1 MTDST
6 AGADMASEN
15 GDPRAVLTAVGA
27 LEDSEIR
34 IAEAGLALA
43 AMDRQ
48 RSVPESYHE
57 HLAAIDAEM
66 QKTAAELDC
75 SAADDKGLANRAT
88 TLGKVL
94 AGNFSYQGD
103 RVTYDDLQNAN
114 LMRVIDRRKGLPVA
128 LAILYIHAAR
138 SQGWA
143 IEGVNFPGHFVV
155 RLHNAGKALILDP
168 FAGGEPC
175 TTADLRR
182 KLKAAAGEKAELQP
196 EHYAAVGNRD
206 ILLRLE
212 NNLKIRLIQEGD
224 LEKAAAALDR
234 MLLIAPKHAPL
245 YREAGLIQARLGNL
259 NAARA
264 ALERF
269 LEISDNDSQRHHVA
283 RLIQD
288 LGQQLN

>member
-1 MTDST
+1 MSAA
-6 AGADMASEN
+6 AG
-15 GDPRAVLTAVGA
+15 GRWDPRRVLEAVGRA
-27 LEDSEIR
+27 EDPAID
-34 IAEAGLALA
+34 IAEAALALA
-43 AMDRQ
+43 ALERP
-48 RSVPESYHE
+48 SVAPDAYHE
-57 HLAAIDAEM
+57 HLAAIGAEM
-66 QKTAAELDC
+66 
-75 SAADDKGLANRAT
+75 SAAAGPACEAEGDAGLYARAK
-88 TLGKVL
+88 TLSEVL
-94 AGNFSYQGD
+94 AGHFSYQGD
-103 RVTYDDLQNAN
+103 RLTYDDLQNAN
-114 LMRVIDRRKGLPVA
+114 LMSVIDRRKGLPVA

-138 SQGWA
+138 SRDWP

-155 RLHNAGKALILDP
+155 RLHNAGRAVILDP

-175 TTADLRR
+175 TTADLRQ

-224 LEKAAAALDR
+224 LEKAAATLER
-234 MLLIAPKHAPL
+234 MMLIAPKQAPL

-259 NAARA
+259 NAARG

-269 LEISDNDSQRHHVA
+269 LEISDNDSQRHHIA

>member
-1 MTDST
+1 MSAST
-6 AGADMASEN
+6 W
-15 GDPRAVLTAVGA
+15 DPRQVLAAVGA
-27 LEDSEIR
+27 QEDSEID

-43 AMDRQ
+43 ALERQ
-48 RSVPESYHE
+48 RTQPDSYHE
-57 HLAAIDAEM
+57 HLAAIRAEM
-66 QKTAAELDC
+66 RSEAATVDC
-75 SAADDKGLANRAT
+75 NAEGDVGLFHRAT

-94 AGNFSYQGD
+94 AGTFTYQGD

-114 LMRVIDRRKGLPVA
+114 LMHVIDRRKGLPVA

-155 RLHNAGKALILDP
+155 RLHGGGRAVILDP
-168 FAGGEPC
+168 FANGEPC

-196 EHYAAVGNRD
+196 EHYAPVGNRD

-224 LEKAAAALDR
+224 LEKAASALER

-259 NAARA
+259 NAARG

-288 LGQQLN
+288 LGQQIN

>member
-1 MTDST
+1 MS
-6 AGADMASEN
+6 GAMGESW
-15 GDPRAVLTAVGA
+15 DPKQVLSAVGRV
-27 LEDSEIR
+27 EDAAID

-48 RSVPESYHE
+48 KLAPDTYRE
-57 HLAAIDAEM
+57 HLLAI
-66 QKTAAELDC
+66 AAETK
-75 SAADDKGLANRAT
+75 AAAAAAACNAEGDTGLFARAT
-88 TLGKVL
+88 TLSKIL
-94 AGNFSYQGD
+94 AVSFGYQGD
-103 RVTYDDLQNAN
+103 RLTYDDLQNAN

-155 RLHNAGKALILDP
+155 RLHNTGRAVILDP
-168 FAGGEPC
+168 FSGGEAC
-175 TTADLRR
+175 NTADLRR

-196 EHYAAVGNRD
+196 EHYAPVGNRD

-224 LEKAAAALDR
+224 LDKAAAVLER
-234 MLLIAPKHAPL
+234 MLLMAPKHAPL

-259 NAARA
+259 SAARA
-264 ALERF
+264 VLERF
-269 LEISDNDSQRHHVA
+269 LEISDNDGQRHHVA

-288 LGQQLN
+288 LGQQIN

>member
-1 MTDST
+1 MS
-6 AGADMASEN
+6 ASPW
-15 GDPRAVLTAVGA
+15 DPRQVLAVVGA
-27 LEDSEIR
+27 QEDSEID

-43 AMDRQ
+43 ALERQ
-48 RSVPESYHE
+48 RSAPDSYHE
-57 HLAAIDAEM
+57 HLAAIRAEM
-66 QKTAAELDC
+66 QKAATEVDC
-75 SAADDKGLANRAT
+75 NAEGDVGLFNRAT

-94 AGNFSYQGD
+94 AGIFTYQGD

-114 LMRVIDRRKGLPVA
+114 LMHVIDRRKGLPVA

-138 SQGWA
+138 SQGWP

-155 RLHNAGKALILDP
+155 RLHGGGRAVILDP
-168 FAGGEPC
+168 FANGEAC

-196 EHYAAVGNRD
+196 EHYAPVGNRD

-224 LEKAAAALDR
+224 LEKAATALER
-234 MLLIAPKHAPL
+234 MLLLAPKHAPL

-259 NAARA
+259 NAARS

-288 LGQQLN
+288 LGQQIN

>member
-1 MTDST
+1 MTAPSGESM
-6 AGADMASEN
+6 AGE
-15 GDPRAVLTAVGA
+15 GRDPRQVLAAVGA
-27 LEDSEIR
+27 LEDSDINL
-34 IAEAGLALA
+34 AEAGLALA

-48 RSVPESYHE
+48 RSVPETYHE
-57 HLAAIDAEM
+57 HLAAIIAETGTM
-66 QKTAAELDC
+66 
-75 SAADDKGLANRAT
+75 AADADCNGEGDAALFARAA
-88 TLGKVL
+88 TLSKVL

-155 RLHNAGKALILDP
+155 RLHNAGRALILDP
-168 FAGGEPC
+168 FAGGEAC

-196 EHYAAVGNRD
+196 EQYAAVGNRD

-224 LEKAAAALDR
+224 LDKAAAALER
-234 MLLIAPKHAPL
+234 MLLVAPKHAPL

-259 NAARA
+259 NAARTT
-264 ALERF
+264 LERF

-283 RLIQD
+283 RLLQD

>member
-1 MTDST
+1 MT
-6 AGADMASEN
+6 AASGESWN
-15 GDPRAVLTAVGA
+15 PRQVLTMVGA
-27 LEDSEIR
+27 QEDSAID
-34 IAEAGLALA
+34 IAQAGLALA
-43 AMDRQ
+43 ALDRQ
-48 RSVPESYHE
+48 RSTPETYHE

-66 QKTAAELDC
+66 RNAAAGAECNAEGD
-75 SAADDKGLANRAT
+75 AGLYARAT
-88 TLGKVL
+88 TLSKVL
-94 AGNFSYQGD
+94 AGTFSYQGD

-114 LMRVIDRRKGLPVA
+114 LMHVIDRRKGLPVA

-138 SQGWA
+138 SQGWP

-155 RLHNAGKALILDP
+155 RLHNAGRAVILDP

-224 LEKAAAALDR
+224 LEKAAAALER

-259 NAARA
+259 NAARG

-269 LEISDNDSQRHHVA
+269 LEVSDNDSQRHHVA

>member
-1 MTDST
+1 MTAAIGESW
-6 AGADMASEN
+6 
-15 GDPRAVLTAVGA
+15 DPRDVLSKVGA
-27 LEDSEIR
+27 AEDAEIR

-43 AMDRQ
+43 ALDRPSGD
-48 RSVPESYHE
+48 RPKGALDSYHE
-57 HLAAIDAEM
+57 HLAAIGAEM
-66 QKTAAELDC
+66 QDLAAKANCNAEGD
-75 SAADDKGLANRAT
+75 AGLYARAT
-88 TLGKVL
+88 TLSKVL
-94 AGNFSYQGD
+94 AGSFGYQGD

-114 LMRVIDRRKGLPVA
+114 LIRVIDRRKGLPVA
-128 LAILYIHAAR
+128 LAILYMHAAR
-138 SQGWA
+138 SQGWP

-155 RLHNAGKALILDP
+155 RLHNAGRAVILDP

-196 EHYAAVGNRD
+196 EHYAPVGNRD

-224 LEKAAAALDR
+224 LEKAAAVLER

-259 NAARA
+259 SAAKG

-269 LEISDNDSQRHHVA
+269 LEISDNDGQRHHVA

-288 LGQQLN
+288 LGQQIN

>member
-1 MTDST
+1 MT
-6 AGADMASEN
+6 AGATMAGEN
-15 GDPRAVLTAVGA
+15 ADPRQVLTTVGA
-27 LEDSEIR
+27 AEDADIR

-48 RSVPESYHE
+48 DGVPAAYAE
-57 HLAAIDAEM
+57 HLAAIAAEM
-66 QKTAAELDC
+66 QKMAASLDC
-75 SAADDKGLANRAT
+75 DANDEKGLANRAT
-88 TLGKVL
+88 ALGKVL
-94 AGNFSYQGD
+94 AGSFGYQGD

-128 LAILYIHAAR
+128 LAILYMHAAR

-155 RLHNAGKALILDP
+155 RLHNAGKALIIDP
-168 FAGGEPC
+168 FAGGERC

-224 LEKAAAALDR
+224 LEKAAAALER

-245 YREAGLIQARLGNL
+245 FREAGLIQARLGNL

-269 LEISDNDSQRHHVA
+269 LEVSDNDSQRHHVA

-288 LGQQLN
+288 LGQQIN

>member
-1 MTDST
+1 MS
-6 AGADMASEN
+6 ALSGESW
-15 GDPRAVLTAVGA
+15 DPRQVLAAVGA
-27 LEDSEIR
+27 AEDSEID

-43 AMDRQ
+43 AMERQ
-48 RSVPESYHE
+48 RTAPETYHE
-57 HLAAIDAEM
+57 HLGAIGAAM
-66 QKTAAELDC
+66 Q
-75 SAADDKGLANRAT
+75 SAAADGNCNAEGDAGLFARAT
-88 TLGKVL
+88 TLSRVL
-94 AGNFSYQGD
+94 AGTFSYQGD

-138 SQGWA
+138 SLGWQ

-155 RLHNAGKALILDP
+155 RLHNAGRAVILDP

-224 LEKAAAALDR
+224 LEKAAAVLER
-234 MLLIAPKHAPL
+234 MLLIAPRHAPL

-264 ALERF
+264 TLERF

-288 LGQQLN
+288 LGQQIN

>member
-1 MTDST
+1 MT
-6 AGADMASEN
+6 GADL
-15 GDPRAVLTAVGA
+15 DPRQALTAIGTQ
-27 LEDSEIR
+27 EDSDINV
-34 IAEAGLALA
+34 AEAGLALA
-43 AMDRQ
+43 AIDRTGKDQ
-48 RSVPESYHE
+48 AGGVPESYRA
-57 HLAAIDAEM
+57 HLAEITAEM
-66 QKTAAELDC
+66 RTAAAELDC
-75 SAADDKGLANRAT
+75 NAEGDAGLFNRAT
-88 TLGKVL
+88 TLAKVL
-94 AGNFSYQGD
+94 AGSFSYQGD

-114 LMRVIDRRKGLPVA
+114 LMKVIDRRKGLPVA

-155 RLHNAGKALILDP
+155 RLHNAGRAAILDP
-168 FAGGEPC
+168 FAGGDLC

-182 KLKAAAGEKAELQP
+182 KLKAAAGDKAELQP

-224 LEKAAAALDR
+224 LERAAAVLER

-259 NAARA
+259 NAARG

-269 LEISDNDSQRHHVA
+269 LEVSDNDSQRHHVA

>member
-1 MTDST
+1 MT
-6 AGADMASEN
+6 AGATMAGEN
-15 GDPRAVLTAVGA
+15 ADPRQVLTAVGA
-27 LEDSEIR
+27 AEDADIR

-48 RSVPESYHE
+48 GGIPASYAE
-57 HLAAIDAEM
+57 HLAAIAGEM
-66 QKTAAELDC
+66 QQMAASLDC
-75 SAADDKGLANRAT
+75 DAQDEKGLAARAT
-88 TLGKVL
+88 ALGKVL
-94 AGNFSYQGD
+94 AGGFGYQGD

-128 LAILYIHAAR
+128 LAILYMHAAR
-138 SQGWA
+138 SLGWA

-155 RLHNAGKALILDP
+155 RLHNAGKALIIDP
-168 FAGGEPC
+168 FAGGERC

-224 LEKAAAALDR
+224 LEKAAAALER

-245 YREAGLIQARLGNL
+245 FREAGLIQARLGNL

-269 LEISDNDSQRHHVA
+269 LEVSDNDSQRHHVA

-288 LGQQLN
+288 LGQQIN

>member
-1 MTDST
+1 MSAMTGESW
-6 AGADMASEN
+6 
-15 GDPRAVLTAVGA
+15 DPRQVLTSVGTA
-27 LEDSEIR
+27 EDSEID
-34 IAEAGLALA
+34 IAKAGLALA
-43 AMDRQ
+43 ALERQ
-48 RSVPESYHE
+48 RTAPDSYHE
-57 HLAAIDAEM
+57 HLAAIGAEM
-66 QKTAAELDC
+66 Q
-75 SAADDKGLANRAT
+75 GLAAGADCNAEGDAGLFARAT
-88 TLGKVL
+88 TLSKVL
-94 AGNFSYQGD
+94 AGSFGYQGD

-114 LMRVIDRRKGLPVA
+114 LMHVIDRRKGLPVA

-155 RLHNAGKALILDP
+155 RLHSAGRAVILDP

-224 LEKAAAALDR
+224 LEKAAAVLDR

-259 NAARA
+259 SAARG

-288 LGQQLN
+288 LSQQIN

>member
-1 MTDST
+1 MTSISGGDW
-6 AGADMASEN
+6 
-15 GDPRAVLTAVGA
+15 DPRQVLTSVGA
-27 LEDSEIR
+27 AEDPAID

-43 AMDRQ
+43 ALERQ
-48 RSVPESYHE
+48 RVAPDAYHE
-57 HLAAIDAEM
+57 HLAAISAEM
-66 QKTAAELDC
+66 QTVASGVDCNAEGD
-75 SAADDKGLANRAT
+75 AGLYARAT
-88 TLGKVL
+88 TLSKVL
-94 AGNFSYQGD
+94 AGTFSYQGD
-103 RVTYDDLQNAN
+103 HVTYDDLQNAN

-138 SQGWA
+138 SQGWP

-155 RLHNAGKALILDP
+155 RLHNAGRAVILDP

-182 KLKAAAGEKAELQP
+182 KLKAAAGDKAELQP
-196 EHYAAVGNRD
+196 EHYAPVGNRD

-224 LEKAAAALDR
+224 LEKAAAVLDR

-288 LGQQLN
+288 LGQQIN

>member
-1 MTDST
+1 MS
-6 AGADMASEN
+6 AESW
-15 GDPRAVLTAVGA
+15 DPRQVLTAVGA
-27 LEDSEIR
+27 LADSDID

-43 AMDRQ
+43 ALDRQ
-48 RSVPESYHE
+48 RTGPETYHE
-57 HLAAIDAEM
+57 HLAAISAEM
-66 QKTAAELDC
+66 KTVAAGADC
-75 SAADDKGLANRAT
+75 NAEGDPGLFARAATLA
-88 TLGKVL
+88 KVL
-94 AGNFSYQGD
+94 ASTFSYQGD

-155 RLHNAGKALILDP
+155 RLHNAGRAVIIDP
-168 FAGGEPC
+168 FAGGEAC
-175 TTADLRR
+175 STADLRR

-224 LEKAAAALDR
+224 LEKASAALDR

-288 LGQQLN
+288 LGQQIN

>member
-1 MTDST
+1 MT
-6 AGADMASEN
+6 AGSGESW
-15 GDPRAVLTAVGA
+15 DPRQVLAAVGA
-27 LEDSEIR
+27 QDDSEIN
-34 IAEAGLALA
+34 IADAGLALA
-43 AMDRQ
+43 ALDRQ
-48 RSVPESYHE
+48 RSAPEAYHE
-57 HLAAIDAEM
+57 HLAAIGVEM
-66 QKTAAELDC
+66 QKMALDANC
-75 SAADDKGLANRAT
+75 NADGDAGLYARAT
-88 TLGKVL
+88 TLSKVL
-94 AGNFSYQGD
+94 AGVFTYQGD

-114 LMRVIDRRKGLPVA
+114 LMHVIDRRKGLPVA
-128 LAILYIHAAR
+128 LAILYVHAAR
-138 SQGWA
+138 SQGWP

-155 RLHNAGKALILDP
+155 RLHNAGRAVILDP

-224 LEKAAAALDR
+224 LEKAAAVLDR

-259 NAARA
+259 SAARG

-288 LGQQLN
+288 LGQQIN

>member
-1 MTDST
+1 MT
-6 AGADMASEN
+6 AGESW
-15 GDPRAVLTAVGA
+15 DPRQVLAVVGA
-27 LEDSEIR
+27 QEDPAID

-43 AMDRQ
+43 ALDRQ
-48 RSVPESYHE
+48 RTAPDAYQE
-57 HLAAIDAEM
+57 HLAAIAAEM
-66 QKTAAELDC
+66 RTAAMDADC
-75 SAADDKGLANRAT
+75 NAEGDVGLYARAT
-88 TLGKVL
+88 TLSKVL
-94 AGNFSYQGD
+94 AGHFTYQGD
-103 RVTYDDLQNAN
+103 HVTYDDLQNAN
-114 LMRVIDRRKGLPVA
+114 LMHVIDRRKGLPVA

-138 SQGWA
+138 SQGWP

-155 RLHNAGKALILDP
+155 RLHNAGRAVILDP

-224 LEKAAAALDR
+224 LDKAAAVLDR

-259 NAARA
+259 SAARG

-288 LGQQLN
+288 LGQQIN

>member
-1 MTDST
+1 MT
-6 AGADMASEN
+6 GSESW
-15 GDPRAVLTAVGA
+15 DPRQVLTSVGA
-27 LEDSEIR
+27 QGDSDIN

-43 AMDRQ
+43 ALDRQ
-48 RSVPESYHE
+48 RVAPDSYHE
-57 HLAAIDAEM
+57 HLTAIGAEM
-66 QKTAAELDC
+66 RTAAEAGCNEEGDR
-75 SAADDKGLANRAT
+75 GLFARAT
-88 TLGKVL
+88 TLSKVL
-94 AGNFSYQGD
+94 AGSFGYQGD

-128 LAILYIHAAR
+128 LAILYMHAAR
-138 SQGWA
+138 SQGWT

-155 RLHNAGKALILDP
+155 RLHNGGRAVILDP

-224 LEKAAAALDR
+224 LDKAASVLDR
-234 MLLIAPKHAPL
+234 MMLIAPKHAPL

-259 NAARA
+259 SAARG

-288 LGQQLN
+288 LGQQIN

>member
-1 MTDST
+1 MAED
-6 AGADMASEN
+6 ADW
-15 GDPRAVLTAVGA
+15 DPRHVLTVIGA
-27 LEDSEIR
+27 LGDSEID

-43 AMDRQ
+43 ALDRQ
-48 RSVPESYHE
+48 RPAVDSYHE
-57 HLAAIDAEM
+57 HLAAISAEM
-66 QKTAAELDC
+66 QAA
-75 SAADDKGLANRAT
+75 AADAACNAEGDAGLYARAT
-88 TLGKVL
+88 TLSKVL
-94 AGNFSYQGD
+94 AGSFGYQGD

-114 LMRVIDRRKGLPVA
+114 LIRVIDRRKGLPVA
-128 LAILYIHAAR
+128 LAILYMHAAR
-138 SQGWA
+138 SQGWS

-155 RLHNAGKALILDP
+155 RLQNAGRAVILDP

-224 LEKAAAALDR
+224 LDKAAAVLER

-259 NAARA
+259 SAAKG

-288 LGQQLN
+288 LGQQIN

>member
-1 MTDST
+1 M
-6 AGADMASEN
+6 
-15 GDPRAVLTAVGA
+15 LTSVGA
-27 LEDSEIR
+27 QEDAAID

-43 AMDRQ
+43 ALDRQ
-48 RSVPESYHE
+48 QTGPETYHE

-66 QKTAAELDC
+66 RTAA
-75 SAADDKGLANRAT
+75 AGADVNADGDAGLFARAN
-88 TLGKVL
+88 TLAKVL
-94 AGNFSYQGD
+94 AGTFTYQGD

-138 SQGWA
+138 SLGWA

-155 RLHNAGKALILDP
+155 RLHNGGRAVILDP

-196 EHYAAVGNRD
+196 EHYAPVGNRD

-224 LEKAAAALDR
+224 LEKAAAVLER

-259 NAARA
+259 SAARG
-264 ALERF
+264 ALQRF
-269 LEISDNDSQRHHVA
+269 LEISDNDGQRHHVA

-288 LGQQLN
+288 LGQQIN

>member
-1 MTDST
+1 MTAPT
-6 AGADMASEN
+6 GEN
-15 GDPRAVLTAVGA
+15 RSGESGDPRQVLASVGA
-27 LEDSEIR
+27 LEDSDIN

-48 RSVPESYHE
+48 GGVPDTYHE
-57 HLAAIDAEM
+57 HLQAIGAEM
-66 QKTAAELDC
+66 QKMAAEIDC
-75 SAADDKGLANRAT
+75 NAEADAGLINRAT
-88 TLGKVL
+88 TLSKVL
-94 AGNFSYQGD
+94 SGAFSYQGD

-155 RLHNAGKALILDP
+155 RLHNAGRAVILDP
-168 FAGGEPC
+168 FAGGERC
-175 TTADLRR
+175 STADLRR

-234 MLLIAPKHAPL
+234 MLLIAPRHAPL

-259 NAARA
+259 RAARG

-288 LGQQLN
+288 LGQQIN

>member
-1 MTDST
+1 MTMAA
-6 AGADMASEN
+6 AGSW
-15 GDPRAVLTAVGA
+15 DPRQVLTAVGA
-27 LEDSEIR
+27 AEDSEID

-43 AMDRQ
+43 ALDRPK
-48 RSVPESYHE
+48 SAPDLYHE
-57 HLAAIDAEM
+57 HLAAIATEM
-66 QKTAAELDC
+66 RAA
-75 SAADDKGLANRAT
+75 AADAACNADGDAGLYARAT
-88 TLGKVL
+88 TLSKVL
-94 AGNFSYQGD
+94 AGSFGYQGD
-103 RVTYDDLQNAN
+103 RVTYDDLQNAD

-155 RLHNAGKALILDP
+155 RLHNAGRAVILDP

-224 LEKAAAALDR
+224 LEKAAAILER
-234 MLLIAPKHAPL
+234 MLLVAPRHAPL
-245 YREAGLIQARLGNL
+245 YREAGLVQARLGNL
-259 NAARA
+259 NAARG

-288 LGQQLN
+288 LGQQIN

>member
-1 MTDST
+1 MP
-6 AGADMASEN
+6 GEHW
-15 GDPRAVLTAVGA
+15 DPRELLTSVGTA
-27 LEDSEIR
+27 ADSEID
-34 IAEAGLALA
+34 IAKAGLALA
-43 AMDRQ
+43 ALERQ
-48 RSVPESYHE
+48 RTAPDTYQE
-57 HLAAIDAEM
+57 HLAAIGTEM
-66 QKTAAELDC
+66 QTAA
-75 SAADDKGLANRAT
+75 SGADVNAEGDAGLFARAT
-88 TLGKVL
+88 TLSKVL
-94 AGNFSYQGD
+94 AGSFGYQGD

-114 LMRVIDRRKGLPVA
+114 LMHVIDRRKGLPVA

-155 RLHNAGKALILDP
+155 RLHNAGRAVILDP

-224 LEKAAAALDR
+224 LEKAAAVLER

-259 NAARA
+259 SAARG

-288 LGQQLN
+288 LSQQIN

>member
-1 MTDST
+1 MTGSSGDYMS
-6 AGADMASEN
+6 GESW
-15 GDPRAVLTAVGA
+15 DPRLVLTAVGGA
-27 LEDSEIR
+27 EDAAID

-43 AMDRQ
+43 ALERQ
-48 RSVPESYHE
+48 RSAPETYHE
-57 HLAAIDAEM
+57 HLTAIGAEM
-66 QKTAAELDC
+66 KNAA
-75 SAADDKGLANRAT
+75 AAANCNAEGDAGLYARAT
-88 TLGKVL
+88 TLSKVL
-94 AGNFSYQGD
+94 AGTFNYQGD

-138 SQGWA
+138 SQGWP

-155 RLHNAGKALILDP
+155 RLHNAGRAVILDP

-224 LEKAAAALDR
+224 LDKAAAVLER

-264 ALERF
+264 TLERF

>member
-1 MTDST
+1 MT
-6 AGADMASEN
+6 AASGESWN
-15 GDPRAVLTAVGA
+15 PRQVLTMVGA
-27 LEDSEIR
+27 QEDSAID
-34 IAEAGLALA
+34 IAQAGLALA
-43 AMDRQ
+43 ALDRQ
-48 RSVPESYHE
+48 RSTPETYHE

-66 QKTAAELDC
+66 RNAAAGAECNAEGD
-75 SAADDKGLANRAT
+75 AGLYARAT
-88 TLGKVL
+88 TLSKVL
-94 AGNFSYQGD
+94 AGTFSYQGD

-114 LMRVIDRRKGLPVA
+114 LMHVIDRRKGLPVA

-138 SQGWA
+138 SQGWP

-155 RLHNAGKALILDP
+155 RLHNAGRAVILDP

-224 LEKAAAALDR
+224 LEKAAAVLER

-259 NAARA
+259 STARA

-269 LEISDNDSQRHHVA
+269 VEISDNDSQRHHVA

-288 LGQQLN
+288 LGQQIN

>member
-1 MTDST
+1 MT
-6 AGADMASEN
+6 GEN
-15 GDPRAVLTAVGA
+15 RDPRQLLAAVGA
-27 LEDSEIR
+27 QEDSDIN

-43 AMDRQ
+43 ALDRPAKDQ
-48 RSVPESYHE
+48 GGGVPESYHA
-57 HLAAIDAEM
+57 HLAEIGAEM
-66 QKTAAELDC
+66 RKAAAELDC
-75 SAADDKGLANRAT
+75 NAEGDVGLFNRAT

-114 LMRVIDRRKGLPVA
+114 LMKVIDRRKGLPVA

-138 SQGWA
+138 GVGWA

-155 RLHNAGKALILDP
+155 RLHNAGRAVILDP

-224 LEKAAAALDR
+224 LEKAATALER

-259 NAARA
+259 NAARG

-288 LGQQLN
+288 LGQQIN